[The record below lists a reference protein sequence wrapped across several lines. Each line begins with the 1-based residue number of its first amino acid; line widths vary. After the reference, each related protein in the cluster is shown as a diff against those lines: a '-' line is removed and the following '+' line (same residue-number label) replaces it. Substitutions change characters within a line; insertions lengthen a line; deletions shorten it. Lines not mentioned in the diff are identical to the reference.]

1 MRFLNPNGLWLLLG
15 VPILIL
21 IYIIR
26 AQHEDRPV
34 SSTYIWKL
42 SQKFMKKRL
51 PLQRFRT
58 ILLFALQ
65 LLAIV
70 AAAILAA
77 RPGIVNGQVKDYI
90 LIVDASGSMQTVNED
105 GVSRF
110 DRAVTQMDLLSDEMK
125 YGNRIAIIQA
135 TNEPSILL
143 ETSDSQSEVKL
154 SLQNL
159 KCRSGD
165 MDLDTAMNLAARLAW
180 RSSNPQVILYTDLE
194 PAEELT
200 IPERVTVIN
209 VADTQREWDVSV
221 KLTDAIVA
229 EEYHRTTFVGNVISV
244 GKNKRV
250 SVGLRL
256 NGKIVD
262 AAQCDC
268 YDGVD
273 TEVRFTQP
281 VTEYDSAELFVNVED
296 SLPGNN
302 SDAICP
308 QNVRSCKILLASQSP
323 LYLKTALESLGN
335 CELTVISS
343 FGETAPEGYDLYI
356 FDRIQPER
364 FPEDGSMILILP
376 DKLPAG
382 IAYGKTYDREGK
394 LAAHQA
400 TPDEVTDGL
409 LLRDTVIGQYN
420 ALIGN
425 ASWTNELSCN
435 YSPVLATKRFSNGL
449 SCAVLSFDLHD
460 TNLTLQQDFLQLI
473 RNLVRFCAPS
483 LLTKTEY
490 AIDETVTVSVLPRVV
505 SLYLKTPDGK
515 TKALPSDSGRAY
527 FQPDKTGTY
536 TIVQTSEAGGSYAD
550 FFVRLPD
557 SELTPKPIEAIPSVE
572 PGLQQEEAEES
583 VSEIGMWVALLLL
596 VLLIAEWEVYYYD
609 QY

>member
-165 MDLDTAMNLAARLAW
+165 MDFETAMNLAARLAW

-229 EEYHRTTFVGNVISV
+229 EEYNRTTFVGNVISV

-281 VTEYDSAELFVNVED
+281 VTE
-296 SLPGNN
+296 
-302 SDAICP
+302 
-308 QNVRSCKILLASQSP
+308 
-323 LYLKTALESLGN
+323 
-335 CELTVISS
+335 
-343 FGETAPEGYDLYI
+343 
-356 FDRIQPER
+356 DR
-364 FPEDGSMILILP
+364 
-376 DKLPAG
+376 K
-382 IAYGKTYDREGK
+382 
-394 LAAHQA
+394 
-400 TPDEVTDGL
+400 
-409 LLRDTVIGQYN
+409 
-420 ALIGN
+420 
-425 ASWTNELSCN
+425 
-435 YSPVLATKRFSNGL
+435 
-449 SCAVLSFDLHD
+449 
-460 TNLTLQQDFLQLI
+460 
-473 RNLVRFCAPS
+473 
-483 LLTKTEY
+483 
-490 AIDETVTVSVLPRVV
+490 SVV
-505 SLYLKTPDGK
+505 
-515 TKALPSDSGRAY
+515 
-527 FQPDKTGTY
+527 
-536 TIVQTSEAGGSYAD
+536 
-550 FFVRLPD
+550 
-557 SELTPKPIEAIPSVE
+557 
-572 PGLQQEEAEES
+572 
-583 VSEIGMWVALLLL
+583 
-596 VLLIAEWEVYYYD
+596 
-609 QY
+609 